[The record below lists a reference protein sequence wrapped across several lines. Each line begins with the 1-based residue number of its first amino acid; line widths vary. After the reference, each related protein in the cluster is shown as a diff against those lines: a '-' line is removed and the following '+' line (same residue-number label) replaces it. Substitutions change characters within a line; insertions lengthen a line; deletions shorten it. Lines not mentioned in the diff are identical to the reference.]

1 MMIKWRKF
9 RDLKRLPAK
18 LKVKLQKYK
27 PPLLR
32 LNLKYKSKSKKLQ
45 HNRNQL
51 EIWLSLTRFLK
62 KLSKKK

>member
-27 PPLLR
+27 LPLLR
-32 LNLKYKSKSKKLQ
+32 LSLKYRNKSKKLQ